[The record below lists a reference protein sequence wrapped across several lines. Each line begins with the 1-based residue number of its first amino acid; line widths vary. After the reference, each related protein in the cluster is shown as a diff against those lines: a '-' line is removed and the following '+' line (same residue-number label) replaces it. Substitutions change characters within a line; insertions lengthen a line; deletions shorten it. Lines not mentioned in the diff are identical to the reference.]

1 MTNLR
6 RRLGKLEAQLID
18 SSGLVPHSQRWLEY
32 WERWLERYSSD
43 PDFQPQ
49 DLMPVEAARAIIAGT
64 SDAQHCFREGH

>member
-1 MTNLR
+1 VTTLR

-18 SSGLVPHSQRWLEY
+18 GSGLVPHSRKWLEY

-49 DLMPVEAARAIIAGT
+49 DLMPIEAARAIIAG
-64 SDAQHCFREGH
+64 SPNS